1 MTLPIPST
9 PGTPHT
15 PLSPNATL
23 TPVRPQPAR
32 RAGLQRAMPLAMALA
47 LTWLVPSAAVF
58 AQSGAAASGPSAL
71 GPARTAAVAAQA
83 TSAATAA
90 AATPPGP
97 VERGLPLH
105 LVAGKSTLLSLP
117 HDIVRVSVGNPE
129 VADVV
134 LTHPREV
141 YLLGRKNGQTNL
153 MLWGKGSTTRL
164 HDIAV
169 STDTETLKGKLQEW
183 VPGIDDLRVESVGEH
198 LMLSGVAQDA
208 VKVHRAML
216 MAEAFSGE
224 RKVINLLRVGSA
236 QQVMLEV
243 KVAEVS
249 RNLLDELGVDLSMTR
264 VAGNSTL
271 RLLTQLVSTAVG
283 TGPNQSPGGTLRG
296 TSSSGRTDG
305 SLTARADKDLV
316 KILAEPTI
324 TAIHGQEGSFL
335 AGGRIYIPVPQT
347 SSSGATTITLEEKEF
362 GVGLR
367 FLPTVLEDGLI
378 NLRVTP
384 EVSELSQQ
392 GTLIRGANNVTSLL
406 PAITTRRASTTVQL
420 RDGESFVI
428 GGLIKSNVT
437 EAIKA
442 FPVLGELPILGALFR
457 STSFQTQKS
466 ELLFVVTPH
475 LARPLASLPKLP
487 TEGFVPPSRREIFLE
502 GRLEGRPAEAVT
514 PAAPAAPAAAV
525 PPATSAAPAEAA
537 TATDSAPQVA
547 PTPTSSSPSTQP

>member
-1 MTLPIPST
+1 MTLNT
-9 PGTPHT
+9 PCP
-15 PLSPNATL
+15 
-23 TPVRPQPAR
+23 
-32 RAGLQRAMPLAMALA
+32 
-47 LTWLVPSAAVF
+47 VPSRL
-58 AQSGAAASGPSAL
+58 PSLLL
-71 GPARTAAVAAQA
+71 GLTLLMPTAAVLAQGSPA
-83 TSAATAA
+83 TSDTAA
-90 AATPPGP
+90 ARTTRTSATTPHVAATPPGP
-97 VERGLPLH
+97 VERGVALR
-105 LVAGKSTLLSLP
+105 LVAGKSTLLALP
-117 HDIVRVSVGNPE
+117 NDIVRVSVGNPE

-141 YLLGRKNGQTNL
+141 YLLGRKSGQTNL
-153 MLWGKGSTTRL
+153 MLWGKGSPTRL
-164 HDIAV
+164 HDISV
-169 STDTETLKGKLQEW
+169 STDTDTLKTKLQEW
-183 VPGIDDLRVESVGEH
+183 VPGIDDLKVESLGEH
-198 LMLSGVAQDA
+198 LLLSGLARDA
-208 VKVHRAML
+208 VKAQRAVH
-216 MAEAFSGE
+216 MAEAFGGE
-224 RKVINLLRVGSA
+224 KKVINLLRVGSA

-264 VAGNSTL
+264 VAGDTTL

-283 TGPNQSPGGTLRG
+283 TGANQSPGGSLRA
-296 TSSSGRTDG
+296 TSGSGRTDG
-305 SLTARADKDLV
+305 TLTARADKDLV

-367 FLPTVLEDGLI
+367 FMPTVLEDGLI

-384 EVSELSQQ
+384 EVSELSQE
-392 GTLIRGANNVTSLL
+392 GTLIRGANNITSLL

-475 LARPLASLPKLP
+475 LARPVASLPKLP
-487 TEGFVPPSRREIFLE
+487 TDGFVPPSRSEIFLE
-502 GRLEGRPAEAVT
+502 GRLEGRPAPAPSST
-514 PAAPAAPAAAV
+514 PSPAPSSAPA
-525 PPATSAAPAEAA
+525 
-537 TATDSAPQVA
+537 
-547 PTPTSSSPSTQP
+547 TQQP

>member
-1 MTLPIPST
+1 MTL
-9 PGTPHT
+9 HT
-15 PLSPNATL
+15 PCPVPSRLPGLLLGLAL
-23 TPVRPQPAR
+23 LMPTPAVLAQGTTPSDTTPAR
-32 RAGLQRAMPLAMALA
+32 STR
-47 LTWLVPSAAVF
+47 
-58 AQSGAAASGPSAL
+58 
-71 GPARTAAVAAQA
+71 
-83 TSAATAA
+83 TSAAAPTTPPA

-97 VERGLPLH
+97 VERGVALR
-105 LVAGKSTLLSLP
+105 LVAGKSTLLALP
-117 HDIVRVSVGNPE
+117 NDIVRVSVGNPE

-141 YLLGRKNGQTNL
+141 YLLGRKSGQTNL
-153 MLWGKGSTTRL
+153 MLWGKGSPTRL
-164 HDIAV
+164 HDISV
-169 STDTETLKGKLQEW
+169 STDTDTLKTKLQEW
-183 VPGIDDLRVESVGEH
+183 VPGIDDLKVESLGEH
-198 LMLSGVAQDA
+198 LLLSGLARDA
-208 VKVHRAML
+208 VKAQRAL
-216 MAEAFSGE
+216 HMAEAFGGE
-224 RKVINLLRVGSA
+224 KKVINLLRVGSA

-264 VAGNSTL
+264 VAGDTTL

-283 TGPNQSPGGTLRG
+283 TGANQSPGGSLRA
-296 TSSSGRTDG
+296 TRSNGRTDG
-305 SLTARADKDLV
+305 TLTARADKDLV

-367 FLPTVLEDGLI
+367 FMPTVLEDGLI

-384 EVSELSQQ
+384 EVSELSQE
-392 GTLIRGANNVTSLL
+392 GTLIRGANNITSLL

-475 LARPLASLPKLP
+475 LARPVASLPKLP
-487 TEGFVPPSRREIFLE
+487 TDGFVPPSRSEIFLE
-502 GRLEGRPAEAVT
+502 GRLEGRPAPSSAPSSAPS
-514 PAAPAAPAAAV
+514 PAPSPAPSSAPA
-525 PPATSAAPAEAA
+525 
-537 TATDSAPQVA
+537 
-547 PTPTSSSPSTQP
+547 TQQP

>member
-1 MTLPIPST
+1 M
-9 PGTPHT
+9 TPHT
-15 PLSPNATL
+15 FCSCLALLRPHDRLRTARL
-23 TPVRPQPAR
+23 TPKA
-32 RAGLQRAMPLAMALA
+32 LAMAL
-47 LTWLVPSAAVF
+47 LLPMAAVL
-58 AQSGAAASGPSAL
+58 AQSAPPTSDHSPAR
-71 GPARTAAVAAQA
+71 PARTPAAVAPL
-83 TSAATAA
+83 AAPAA
-90 AATPPGP
+90 VTPPGP
-97 VERGLPLH
+97 VERGLPLR
-105 LVAGKSTLLSLP
+105 LVAGKSTLLALP

-141 YLLGRKNGQTNL
+141 YLLGRKSGQTNL
-153 MLWGKGSTTRL
+153 MLWGKGSSTRL
-164 HDIAV
+164 HDISV
-169 STDTETLKGKLQEW
+169 STDTETLVGKLQEW
-183 VPGIDDLRVESVGEH
+183 VPGIDDLRVETLGEH
-198 LMLSGVAQDA
+198 LLLSGVAKDA
-208 VKVHRAML
+208 VKVQRALL
-216 MAEAFSGE
+216 MAEAFSGD

-243 KVAEVS
+243 KVAEIS
-249 RNLLDELGVDLSMTR
+249 RNLLDELGVDLTMTR
-264 VAGNSTL
+264 VAGDSTL

-283 TGPNQSPGGTLRG
+283 TGPSQSPGGTLRG
-296 TSSSGRTDG
+296 TSASGRTEG
-305 SLTARADKDLV
+305 TLTARADKDLV

-487 TEGFVPPSRREIFLE
+487 TEGFVPPSRSEIFLE
-502 GRLEGRPAEAVT
+502 GRLEGRPSTV
-514 PAAPAAPAAAV
+514 PAPALPAAAAD
-525 PPATSAAPAEAA
+525 PATAPA
-537 TATDSAPQVA
+537 SAP
-547 PTPTSSSPSTQP
+547 TRTQP

>member
-1 MTLPIPST
+1 MT
-9 PGTPHT
+9 
-15 PLSPNATL
+15 
-23 TPVRPQPAR
+23 
-32 RAGLQRAMPLAMALA
+32 MPKNRFPCTAALA
-47 LTWLVPSAAVF
+47 CAPFHLHRLTLSLALLGTVLPTWSQAPSPSATGVSASTST
-58 AQSGAAASGPSAL
+58 AASTAPRTAPRPAAGPYAAA
-71 GPARTAAVAAQA
+71 
-83 TSAATAA
+83 
-90 AATPPGP
+90 PGP
-97 VERGLPLH
+97 VERGQPMH
-105 LVAGKSTLLSLP
+105 LVAGKSTLLNLP

-141 YLLGRKNGQTNL
+141 YLLGKKTGQTNL
-153 MLWGKGSTTRL
+153 MLWGKGSSTVL
-164 HDIAV
+164 HDISV
-169 STDTETLKGKLQEW
+169 STDTETLKNKLQEW
-183 VPGIDDLRVESVGEH
+183 VPGIDGLRVETLGEH
-198 LMLSGVAQDA
+198 LLVSGLAQDA
-208 VKVHRAML
+208 VKVQRAMH
-216 MAEAFSGE
+216 MAEAFGGE
-224 RKVINLLRVGSA
+224 KKVINLLRVGSA

-249 RNLLDELGVDLSMTR
+249 RTLLDELGIDLKLTR
-264 VAGNSTL
+264 TAGNTTL
-271 RLLTQLVSTAVG
+271 QLLTQLVNRTIG
-283 TGPNQSPGGTLRG
+283 TGPNQSPGGTLNLSRANG
-296 TSSSGRTDG
+296 NTDIT
-305 SLTARADKDLV
+305 LTARADKDLV
-316 KILAEPTI
+316 KVLAEPTI

-384 EVSELSQQ
+384 EVSELSQN

-457 STSFQTQKS
+457 STSFQTEKS

-475 LARPLASLPKLP
+475 LARPLVKTPALP
-487 TEGFVPPSRREIFLE
+487 TDGFVPPSRSELFLE
-502 GRLEGRPAEAVT
+502 GRLEGRPG
-514 PAAPAAPAAAV
+514 PAPA
-525 PPATSAAPAEAA
+525 
-537 TATDSAPQVA
+537 
-547 PTPTSSSPSTQP
+547 TPTRP

>member
-1 MTLPIPST
+1 MTLHFDFERHLGPCALSLSLLMSAWPAQAQHPT
-9 PGTPHT
+9 PG
-15 PLSPNATL
+15 
-23 TPVRPQPAR
+23 PQ
-32 RAGLQRAMPLAMALA
+32 
-47 LTWLVPSAAVF
+47 TAA
-58 AQSGAAASGPSAL
+58 P
-71 GPARTAAVAAQA
+71 RTARANAADSRQ
-83 TSAATAA
+83 SNGQS
-90 AATPPGP
+90 GP
-97 VERGLPLH
+97 VERGQTLR

-117 HDIVRVSVGNPE
+117 QDIVRVSVGNPE

-141 YLLGRKNGQTNL
+141 YLLGRKHGQTNL
-153 MLWGKGSTTRL
+153 MLWSKNSVTRL

-169 STDTETLKGKLQEW
+169 SADTETLQAKLQEW
-183 VPGIDDLRVESVGEH
+183 VPGIEGLKIESLGDH
-198 LMLSGVAQDA
+198 LLVSGLAQDA
-208 VKVHRAML
+208 VKAQRAMH
-216 MAEAFSGE
+216 MAEAFGGE
-224 RKVINLLRVGSA
+224 KKVINLLRVGSA

-249 RNLLDELGVDLSMTR
+249 RNLLDELGVDLTVTR
-264 VAGNSTL
+264 VAGDTTL

-283 TGPNQSPGGTLRG
+283 TGPSQSPGGSVRA
-296 TSSSGRTDG
+296 SRANGRTDG
-305 SLTARADKDLV
+305 SLTGRTDKDLV

-347 SSSGATTITLEEKEF
+347 SSAGATTITLEEKEF

-384 EVSELSQQ
+384 EVSELSQE
-392 GTLIRGANNVTSLL
+392 GTLIRGANNVSSLL

-420 RDGESFVI
+420 RNGESFVI

-475 LARPLASLPKLP
+475 LARPLASAPRLP
-487 TEGFVPPSRREIFLE
+487 TDGFVPPSRSELFLE
-502 GRLEGRPAEAVT
+502 GRLEGRPAAPPDT
-514 PAAPAAPAAAV
+514 PAE
-525 PPATSAAPAEAA
+525 TESHREG
-537 TATDSAPQVA
+537 
-547 PTPTSSSPSTQP
+547 SPSPIDRP

>member
-1 MTLPIPST
+1 MRTPMKKRTASLAALPLLSLLALLAPALTAVQPVLAQGTAPSPAGAPPATRTT
-9 PGTPHT
+9 PADPPPSATPRT
-15 PLSPNATL
+15 P
-23 TPVRPQPAR
+23 R
-32 RAGLQRAMPLAMALA
+32 PLATTL
-47 LTWLVPSAAVF
+47 
-58 AQSGAAASGPSAL
+58 
-71 GPARTAAVAAQA
+71 
-83 TSAATAA
+83 
-90 AATPPGP
+90 PPGP
-97 VERGLPLH
+97 VERGQPLR

-117 HDIVRVSVGNPE
+117 HDIVRISVGNPD

-141 YLLGRKNGQTNL
+141 YLLGKKSGQTNL
-153 MLWGKGSTTRL
+153 MLWGKGSVTRL

-169 STDTETLKGKLQEW
+169 STDTDTLKAKLQEW
-183 VPGIDDLRVESVGEH
+183 VPGIDDLKVESLGDH
-198 LMLSGVAQDA
+198 LLISGLAQDA
-208 VKVHRAML
+208 VKAQRAMH
-216 MAEAFSGE
+216 MAEAFGGE
-224 RKVINLLRVGSA
+224 KKVINLLRVGSA

-249 RNLLDELGVDLSMTR
+249 RNLLDELGVDLTMTR
-264 VAGNSTL
+264 VAGDTTL
-271 RLLTQLVSTAVG
+271 KLLTQLVSTAVG
-283 TGPNQSPGGTLRG
+283 TGPNQSPGGSLNAQTANG
-296 TSSSGRTDG
+296 KTNVT
-305 SLTARADKDLV
+305 LTARADKDLV

-367 FLPTVLEDGLI
+367 FMPTVLEDGLI

-384 EVSELSQQ
+384 EVSELSQE

-420 RDGESFVI
+420 RNGESFVI

-442 FPVLGELPILGALFR
+442 FPVLGELPIVGALFR

-475 LARPLASLPKLP
+475 LARPTASLPRLP
-487 TEGFVPPSRREIFLE
+487 TDGFVPPSRSELFME
-502 GRLEGRPAEAVT
+502 GRLEGRPAT
-514 PAAPAAPAAAV
+514 
-525 PPATSAAPAEAA
+525 TF
-537 TATDSAPQVA
+537 T
-547 PTPTSSSPSTQP
+547 PTPTAPEGKTP

>member
-1 MTLPIPST
+1 MTFALTRPLPLHGLALSLLLLHPVAHAAQGELAPATAKAPATEPSASAA
-9 PGTPHT
+9 P
-15 PLSPNATL
+15 
-23 TPVRPQPAR
+23 RPAR
-32 RAGLQRAMPLAMALA
+32 
-47 LTWLVPSAAVF
+47 
-58 AQSGAAASGPSAL
+58 
-71 GPARTAAVAAQA
+71 
-83 TSAATAA
+83 A
-90 AATPPGP
+90 AATTPGP
-97 VERGLPLH
+97 VERGPLLR

-141 YLLGRKNGQTNL
+141 YLLGKKSGQTNL
-153 MLWGKGSTTRL
+153 MLWGKGSVTRL

-169 STDTETLKGKLQEW
+169 STDTETLKAKLTEW
-183 VPGIDDLRVESVGEH
+183 VPGIEQLKVEALGEH
-198 LMLSGVAQDA
+198 LLLSGLAQDA
-208 VKVHRAML
+208 VKVQRAMH
-216 MAEAFSGE
+216 MAEAFGGE
-224 RKVINLLRVGSA
+224 KKVINLLRVGSA
-236 QQVMLEV
+236 QQVMLDV

-249 RNLLDELGVDLSMTR
+249 RNLLDELGVDLTMTR
-264 VAGNSTL
+264 MAGDTTL
-271 RLLTQLVSTAVG
+271 QLLTKLVSTAVG
-283 TGPNQSPGGTLRG
+283 TGASQSPGGSLRFSR
-296 TSSSGRTDG
+296 TNTDG
-305 SLTARADKDLV
+305 TLTARADKDLV
-316 KILAEPTI
+316 KVLAEPTI

-367 FLPTVLEDGLI
+367 FMPTVLEDGLI

-384 EVSELSQQ
+384 EVSELSQE

-442 FPVLGELPILGALFR
+442 FPVLGELPIIGALFR

-475 LARPLASLPKLP
+475 LARPLASAPRLP
-487 TEGFVPPSRREIFLE
+487 TDGFVPPSRSELFLE
-502 GRLEGRPAEAVT
+502 GRMEGRSPT
-514 PAAPAAPAAAV
+514 P
-525 PPATSAAPAEAA
+525 
-537 TATDSAPQVA
+537 A
-547 PTPTSSSPSTQP
+547 PTPSATPAPTTPPAPATQP

>member
-1 MTLPIPST
+1 MTLTFSPLRTTVPLT
-9 PGTPHT
+9 LCLGLLAT
-15 PLSPNATL
+15 PLP
-23 TPVRPQPAR
+23 
-32 RAGLQRAMPLAMALA
+32 GL
-47 LTWLVPSAAVF
+47 
-58 AQSGAAASGPSAL
+58 AQTT
-71 GPARTAAVAAQA
+71 TA
-83 TSAATAA
+83 AATAA
-90 AATPPGP
+90 VPQAATATPPAAVRAGRSPAAAPPGP
-97 VERGLPLH
+97 VERAAPLR

-117 HDIVRVSVGNPE
+117 HDIERVSVGNPE

-141 YLLGRKNGQTNL
+141 YLLGRKSGQTNL
-153 MLWGKGSTTRL
+153 MLWSRGHATRL
-164 HDIAV
+164 HDISV
-169 STDTETLKGKLQEW
+169 GTDTDTLRGKLQEW
-183 VPGIDDLRVESVGEH
+183 VPGIEGLQLEALGEH
-198 LMLSGVAQDA
+198 VLLSGLAPDA
-208 VKVHRAML
+208 LKVQRAML
-216 MAEAFSGE
+216 MAEALAGE
-224 RKVINLLRVGSA
+224 RKVINLMRVGSA

-249 RNLLDELGVDLSMTR
+249 RSLLDELGVDMTMTR
-264 VAGNSTL
+264 VSGNNTL
-271 RLLTQLVSTAVG
+271 QLITQLVSTRVG
-283 TGPNQSPGGTLRG
+283 TGTNESPGGSLAYSRSTSNNRG
-296 TSSSGRTDG
+296 T
-305 SLTARADKDLV
+305 LTARADKDLV
-316 KILAEPTI
+316 KVLAEPTI

-384 EVSELSQQ
+384 EVSELSQE

-428 GGLIKSNVT
+428 GGLIKNNVT

-475 LARPLASLPKLP
+475 LARPLVQRPALP
-487 TEGFVPPSRREIFLE
+487 TDQFVPPSRSELFIE
-502 GRLEGRPAEAVT
+502 GRMQGRAPL
-514 PAAPAAPAAAV
+514 APAAPSADTPA
-525 PPATSAAPAEAA
+525 PATGPK
-537 TATDSAPQVA
+537 P
-547 PTPTSSSPSTQP
+547 

>member
-1 MTLPIPST
+1 MLLRLVLQALSHPIHSIRLLLILALLAPVQASWSQSRPAPAGPDSAPSSPAPRSST
-9 PGTPHT
+9 RVSAT
-15 PLSPNATL
+15 PL
-23 TPVRPQPAR
+23 
-32 RAGLQRAMPLAMALA
+32 
-47 LTWLVPSAAVF
+47 
-58 AQSGAAASGPSAL
+58 AAS
-71 GPARTAAVAAQA
+71 
-83 TSAATAA
+83 
-90 AATPPGP
+90 PGP
-97 VERGLPLH
+97 VERGQALQ

-117 HDIVRVSVGNPE
+117 HEIVRVSVGNPD

-141 YLLGRKNGQTNL
+141 YLLGKKSGQTNL
-153 MLWGKGSTTRL
+153 MLWGKNSSTRL
-164 HDIAV
+164 HDISV
-169 STDTETLKGKLQEW
+169 STDTETLKTKIQEW
-183 VPGIDDLRVESVGEH
+183 VPGIEGLRVETLGEH
-198 LMLSGVAQDA
+198 LLISGQALDA
-208 VKVHRAML
+208 VKVQRAVHMT
-216 MAEAFSGE
+216 EAFAGE

-249 RNLLDELGVDLSMTR
+249 RTLLDELGVDLKMTR
-264 VAGNSTL
+264 TVGNTTL
-271 RLLTQLVSTAVG
+271 ELLTKLVSTTIGSGA
-283 TGPNQSPGGTLRG
+283 NNSPGGTFRG
-296 TSSSGRTDG
+296 VRSNGNTDIT
-305 SLTARADKDLV
+305 LTARADKDLV
-316 KILAEPTI
+316 KVLAEPTI

-384 EVSELSQQ
+384 EVSELSQN

-442 FPVLGELPILGALFR
+442 FPVLGELPIIGALFR
-457 STSFQTQKS
+457 STSFQTEKS

-475 LARPLASLPKLP
+475 LARPLSNPPPLP
-487 TEGFVPPSRREIFLE
+487 TDGFVPPSRSELFLE
-502 GRLEGRPAEAVT
+502 GRLEGRPGTTSQT
-514 PAAPAAPAAAV
+514 PQRP
-525 PPATSAAPAEAA
+525 
-537 TATDSAPQVA
+537 
-547 PTPTSSSPSTQP
+547 

>member
-1 MTLPIPST
+1 MTLSLNRLSMLADPSLCLALCLTLYLPPSLAASAAAQTPSPAPST
-9 PGTPHT
+9 
-15 PLSPNATL
+15 N
-23 TPVRPQPAR
+23 
-32 RAGLQRAMPLAMALA
+32 
-47 LTWLVPSAAVF
+47 
-58 AQSGAAASGPSAL
+58 
-71 GPARTAAVAAQA
+71 
-83 TSAATAA
+83 AA
-90 AATPPGP
+90 AAPAVLGRANSPAVPPGP
-97 VERGLPLH
+97 VERGQPFK
-105 LVAGKSTLLSLP
+105 LVAGKSTLITLP
-117 HDIVRVSVGNPE
+117 HDIMRVSVGNPD

-141 YLLGRKNGQTNL
+141 YLLGKKSGQTNL
-153 MLWGKGSTTRL
+153 MLWGKGSVTRL

-169 STDTETLKGKLQEW
+169 STDSETLKAKLTEW
-183 VPGIDDLRVESVGEH
+183 VPGIDQLKVESLGDH
-198 LMLSGVAQDA
+198 LLLSGLAQDA
-208 VKVHRAML
+208 VKVQRAMH
-216 MAEAFSGE
+216 MAEAFGGE
-224 RKVINLLRVGSA
+224 KKVINLLRVGSA

-249 RNLLDELGVDLSMTR
+249 RNLLDELGVDLTMTR
-264 VAGNSTL
+264 VTGSNTL
-271 RLLTQLVSTAVG
+271 QLLTKLVATSVG
-283 TGPNQSPGGTLRG
+283 FGASQSPGGSIRVTRG
-296 TSSSGRTDG
+296 SSDREGT
-305 SLTARADKDLV
+305 LTARADKDLV

-367 FLPTVLEDGLI
+367 FFPTVLEDGLI

-384 EVSELSQQ
+384 EVSELSQE
-392 GTLIRGANNVTSLL
+392 GTLIRGANNITSLL

-457 STSFQTQKS
+457 SSSFQTQKS

-475 LARPLASLPKLP
+475 LARPMASAPRLP
-487 TEGFVPPSRREIFLE
+487 TDGFVPPSRSELFLE
-502 GRLEGRPAEAVT
+502 GRMEGRPTQPTE
-514 PAAPAAPAAAV
+514 PA
-525 PPATSAAPAEAA
+525 PPATAP
-537 TATDSAPQVA
+537 SN
-547 PTPTSSSPSTQP
+547 PTQQP